1 MYIEY
6 PADIRLQHLIDTYW
20 VSDGI
25 LKDPVSQRILPDGC
39 VDIIFNFSGD
49 QTNGKVVPEAP
60 RIIGTMTTVLQIH
73 HQPGQVQMIGI
84 RFRPGGITAF
94 TRMPVHEITDKHI
107 PLDVADTLFDPSFY
121 NALFDINL
129 NWRLHHIDHYLT
141 AKLGQCF
148 IPDNRILHA
157 ASLVKNSHGSMS
169 MRKLAQEACL
179 SERQFERKFK
189 SAVGITP
196 KYFSK
201 VVRFQYARH
210 FLKSHPQAPFDTV
223 ASCCG
228 YHDRSHL
235 HKDFCQLGQFT
246 PSELLP

>member
-6 PADIRLQHLIDTYW
+6 PPDIRLQHLIDTYW
-20 VSDGI
+20 VSDAL

-49 QTNGKVVPEAP
+49 QRNGKVVPEAP
-60 RIIGTMTTVLQIH
+60 RIIGAMTTAHQIH
-73 HQPGQVQMIGI
+73 HQPGQVQMMGI

-129 NWRLHHIDHYLT
+129 TWRLHHIDHYLT
-141 AKLGQCF
+141 ARLGQYF
-148 IPDNRILHA
+148 IPDKRILHA
-157 ASLVKNSHGSMS
+157 ASLVKNSHGSIS

-223 ASCCG
+223 AACCG

-235 HKDFCQLGQFT
+235 HKDFCQLGKFP
-246 PSELLP
+246 PSELIP